1 MRVFLCQ
8 SYLGPASSAPPLVFP
23 IGLAY
28 LASMIR
34 DDHEVYC
41 WDPNVAQDPVKELPR
56 LLEKTTPDVVGI
68 SFRNVDS
75 SFSFAIRWYYPQ
87 FVSMIRTI
95 KETVPSCKLV
105 AGGCGFSLFAEE
117 IMKRNP
123 QIDFGIISEGEHSF
137 AQLLKNLDNP
147 ERVNNLIFKRN
158 GQIWYTERCIEDFEF
173 LGPPA
178 RELFDIR
185 EYQKKPYTIGVQTK
199 RGCGFNCIYC
209 PSKFLAG
216 SRYRLRSPKKV
227 VDEIEQLLN
236 TYDLNSYFFVDSTF
250 NHPYEHSRK
259 ICQELIKRKL
269 EASWSA
275 EFATAFMN
283 EGFMREAVKTGCRL
297 FYFSPDGASD
307 RALKFLGKNTRV
319 EHIEKTISLARS
331 VEGANVGYGFVYD
344 LPRYNSEHV
353 AGLARLVPRMILEL
367 REKLYLVSLTKIR
380 IYPRTQL
387 YDLAVREGRISQS
400 ADILYPVYYSAAS
413 RLSVENIIPE
423 LLRKSC
429 SYFDIVTKKCKTYDF

>member
-8 SYLGPASSAPPLVFP
+8 SYLGPASSAPPLAFP

-28 LASMIR
+28 LASMIK

-41 WDPNVAQDPVKELPR
+41 WDPNVAQDPMKELPR

-147 ERVNNLIFKRN
+147 ERVNNLTFKRN
-158 GQIWYTERCIEDFEF
+158 GQIWNTERCIEDFEF
-173 LGPPA
+173 LLPPA

-250 NHPYEHSRK
+250 NHPYEHSRR

-275 EFATAFMN
+275 EFAPAFMN

-307 RALKFLGKNTRV
+307 RALNFLGKNTRV

-429 SYFDIVTKKCKTYDF
+429 SYFDIVTKKCKTHDF

>member
-68 SFRNVDS
+68 SLRNVDS

-158 GQIWYTERCIEDFEF
+158 GQIWYTERRREEFEF
-173 LGPPA
+173 SLPPA
-178 RELFDIR
+178 RDLFNIQ
-185 EYQKKPYTIGVQTK
+185 EYKKKPYTMGVQTK

-250 NHPYEHSRK
+250 NHPYEHSRR

-269 EASWSA
+269 KASWST

-283 EGFMREAVKTGCRL
+283 EGFMREAVEAGCRL

-307 RALKFLGKNTRV
+307 RALDFLGKNTRFG
-319 EHIEKTISLARS
+319 HIEKTISLARS
-331 VEGANVGYGFVYD
+331 VEGANVGYNFVYD

-353 AGLARLVPRMILEL
+353 AGLARLIPRMIIEL

-380 IYPRTQL
+380 VYPRTQL
-387 YDLAVREGRISQS
+387 HDISIQEGKISQGAS
-400 ADILYPVYYSAAS
+400 ILYPVYYSAAS

-423 LLRKSC
+423 LLRRLC
-429 SYFDIVTKKCKTYDF
+429 SYFDIVTKKCKAYDF

>member
-41 WDPNVAQDPVKELPR
+41 WDPNVSQDPAKELPR
-56 LLEKTTPDVVGI
+56 LLEKTNPDVVGI

-117 IMKRNP
+117 IMRRNP
-123 QIDFGIISEGEHSF
+123 QIDFGVISEGEHSF

-173 LGPPA
+173 QLPPA

-250 NHPYEHSRK
+250 NHPYEHSRR
-259 ICQELIKRKL
+259 ICQEMIKRKL

-307 RALKFLGKNTRV
+307 RALNLLGKNTRV
-319 EHIEKTISLARS
+319 KHIEKTISLARS